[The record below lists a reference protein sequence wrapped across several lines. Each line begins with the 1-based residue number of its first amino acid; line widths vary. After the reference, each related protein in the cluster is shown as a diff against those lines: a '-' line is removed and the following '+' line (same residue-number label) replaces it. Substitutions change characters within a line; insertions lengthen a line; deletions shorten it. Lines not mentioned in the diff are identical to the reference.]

1 MQYYPTNKNK
11 WHLMLCELH
20 LPTIHG
26 KTDNSDPNIE
36 TYYLIHDL
44 YNPTELYE
52 TNNSDSVSDSDS
64 DDLDDE
70 NNSYNRI
77 HNAIN
82 YLKRKY
88 LYLTIHF
95 DPICH
100 NHPTIRNYYNIV
112 SNTNY
117 IQPEIGEYIILPT
130 LEAVAVLKTFWIR
143 IIQKKWK
150 KVYKQQQ
157 QIIKERCKLPCLQ
170 FRQTTGHWP
179 THCKT
184 FPTLK
189 GMLHKLKK

>member
-1 MQYYPTNKNK
+1 MQYQPTNNNK

-20 LPTIHG
+20 LPTMHG

-36 TYYLIHDL
+36 THYLIHDL

-52 TNNSDSVSDSDS
+52 TDDSSDSDS
-64 DDLDDE
+64 SDDE
-70 NNSYNRI
+70 ENSYSRI

-82 YLKRKY
+82 YLKQKY
-88 LYLTIHF
+88 LYLYTTYEF
-95 DPICH
+95 DSIFH
-100 NHPTIRNYYNIV
+100 NHPTIRNYYKIV
-112 SNTNY
+112 SNPNY

-130 LEAVAVLKTFWIR
+130 LEAIAILKTFWIR
-143 IIQKKWK
+143 IIQRKWK
-150 KVYKQQQ
+150 KVFKQQQ
-157 QIIKERCKLPCLQ
+157 QIIGERYKLQSLQ

-189 GMLHKLKK
+189 GMLHNL

>member
-1 MQYYPTNKNK
+1 MQDNYSNKNK

-20 LPTIHG
+20 LPTMHG

-36 TYYLIHDL
+36 THYLIHDL

-52 TNNSDSVSDSDS
+52 TNNSDSDSGS
-64 DDLDDE
+64 DDE
-70 NNSYNRI
+70 NNSYNKI
-77 HNAIN
+77 YNAIN

-88 LYLTIHF
+88 LYLTESDMF
-95 DPICH
+95 NPILYT
-100 NHPTIRNYYNIV
+100 HPTIRNYYNIV

-130 LEAVAVLKTFWIR
+130 LEAVAILKTFWIR

-150 KVYKQQQ
+150 KVFEQQQ
-157 QIIKERCKLPCLQ
+157 QIINERCKLQSLIY
-170 FRQTTGHWP
+170 RQTTGYWP
-179 THCKT
+179 SHCKT

>member
-1 MQYYPTNKNK
+1 MQYQPTNNNK

-20 LPTIHG
+20 LPTMHG
-26 KTDNSDPNIE
+26 KTNNSDPNIE
-36 TYYLIHDL
+36 THYLIHDL

-52 TNNSDSVSDSDS
+52 TDDSSDSDS
-64 DDLDDE
+64 SDDE
-70 NNSYNRI
+70 ENSYNRI

-82 YLKRKY
+82 YLKQKY
-88 LYLTIHF
+88 LYITYEF
-95 DPICH
+95 DPIFH
-100 NHPTIRNYYNIV
+100 NHPIIRNYYKIV
-112 SNTNY
+112 SDPNY

-143 IIQKKWK
+143 IIQRKWK
-150 KVYKQQQ
+150 KIFKQQQ
-157 QIIKERCKLPCLQ
+157 QIIGERCKLHSLR

-189 GMLHKLKK
+189 GMLYTLNKK